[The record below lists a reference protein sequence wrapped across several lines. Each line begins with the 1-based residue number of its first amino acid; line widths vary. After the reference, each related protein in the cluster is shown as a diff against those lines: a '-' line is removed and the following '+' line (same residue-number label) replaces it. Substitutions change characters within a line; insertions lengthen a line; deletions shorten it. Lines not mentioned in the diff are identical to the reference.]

1 MITFPL
7 PNRLCEKSSTLSV
20 LLVSIALKI
29 STPPNPLIEFQCKYN
44 SSKFSFDSIISFILG
59 CDAFVI
65 RFLEILR
72 DSTERLRPIALQSS
86 LISVSPNWL
95 SSRLS
100 ICILLSIQ
108 HVIYLQAW
116 SGNICKI
123 DSIPFFPIELVL
135 NSSFLAYLIIRG
147 IN

>member
-1 MITFPL
+1 
-7 PNRLCEKSSTLSV
+7 
-20 LLVSIALKI
+20 
-29 STPPNPLIEFQCKYN
+29 
-44 SSKFSFDSIISFILG
+44 
-59 CDAFVI
+59 VI

-123 DSIPFFPIELVL
+123 DSIPFLPIELVL